1 MAAEPEPVL
10 DDARAALQAELLQ
23 ADAAERATEPLA
35 PVLLSAPVR
44 AELERRDAERQKI
57 DAAFATAVRGVL
69 DGVAE
74 LLRSPEGEE
83 AALASVLASRAARQ
97 PEPEPEPEQLP
108 LSTSASPGAY
118 GQPHPW
124 DVEFARRRALVVR
137 AEVSACYK
145 KLDAAIEARTQQH
158 AELSSYIAETV
169 TCAKLCPPVCPGSRP
184 QLTCPR
190 CPPVLLPLAHG

>member
-1 MAAEPEPVL
+1 MVAEPEPEPVL

-57 DAAFATAVRGVL
+57 DAAFAASVRGVL

-83 AALASVLASRAARQ
+83 AA
-97 PEPEPEPEQLP
+97 
-108 LSTSASPGAY
+108 PG
-118 GQPHPW
+118 G
-124 DVEFARRRALVVR
+124 V
-137 AEVSACYK
+137 
-145 KLDAAIEARTQQH
+145 
-158 AELSSYIAETV
+158 
-169 TCAKLCPPVCPGSRP
+169 
-184 QLTCPR
+184 
-190 CPPVLLPLAHG
+190 